1 MIYKTKPNEA
11 NKKED
16 PEQSIKTRTK
26 KLKKDITTESPRQ
39 FDNFD
44 AKGEKTHFR
53 VSGGLELTY

>member
-1 MIYKTKPNEA
+1 MIYKTKPNEE

-44 AKGEKTHFR
+44 AKGEKTHSR
-53 VSGGLELTY
+53 VS

>member
-26 KLKKDITTESPRQ
+26 KLKKDITTESSRQ

-44 AKGEKTHFR
+44 AKGKKSHSR